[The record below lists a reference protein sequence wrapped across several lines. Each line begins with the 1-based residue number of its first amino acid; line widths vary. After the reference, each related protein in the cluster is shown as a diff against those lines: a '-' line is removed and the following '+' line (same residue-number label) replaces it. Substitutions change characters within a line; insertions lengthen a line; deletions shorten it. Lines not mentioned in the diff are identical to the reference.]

1 MYLAHHELGSIK
13 KNNINIIKS
22 VTVLHMQEK
31 AAKLHEQLHGS
42 TFHIKLAQE
51 AMKKVRQ
58 VEAEV
63 AAKVAAE
70 ADALKAGTDQL
81 MLLLLLLLLLLQLY
95 VHVAMCLH
103 TQQLYN

>member
-1 MYLAHHELGSIK
+1 
-13 KNNINIIKS
+13 
-22 VTVLHMQEK
+22 MQEK

-70 ADALKAGTDQL
+70 ADALKAGTDAAAAAAAAAACTSCNEPTHAAVVQL
-81 MLLLLLLLLLLQLY
+81 
-95 VHVAMCLH
+95 
-103 TQQLYN
+103 QQTSKG

>member
-1 MYLAHHELGSIK
+1 
-13 KNNINIIKS
+13 
-22 VTVLHMQEK
+22 MQEK

-63 AAKVAAE
+63 AAKAAAE
-70 ADALKAGTDQL
+70 AEALKSGND
-81 MLLLLLLLLLLQLY
+81 MLLLLLLLYIHLALCT
-95 VHVAMCLH
+95 HM
-103 TQQLYN
+103 QQLHS

>member
-1 MYLAHHELGSIK
+1 
-13 KNNINIIKS
+13 
-22 VTVLHMQEK
+22 MQEK

-70 ADALKAGTDQL
+70 ADALKAGTDAAAAAAAAACTSCNEPTHAAVVQL
-81 MLLLLLLLLLLQLY
+81 
-95 VHVAMCLH
+95 
-103 TQQLYN
+103 QQTSKG

>member
-1 MYLAHHELGSIK
+1 
-13 KNNINIIKS
+13 
-22 VTVLHMQEK
+22 MQEK

-63 AAKVAAE
+63 AAKAAAE
-70 ADALKAGTDQL
+70 ADALKAGTD
-81 MLLLLLLLLLLQLY
+81 LLLLLLLLLLQLY
-95 VHVAMCLH
+95 IHLALCIRM
-103 TQQLYN
+103 QQLYS